1 VNRPSTTRS
10 HRLRSLAITG
20 GFLDGTEIE
29 FSNGLN
35 CLIGGRGTGK
45 TTILELIRYAL
56 DLDPLDA
63 RKHKTLIDSNLGGGR
78 VRLTVETKEGLT
90 YIISRT
96 ANEAPIVLDSKG
108 NPTDITLS
116 ANGIFS
122 ADVFGQNHV
131 EGIADDPV
139 SQLALIDNFDAET
152 IRKDDGEIERV
163 LSLLASNARQCVEA
177 QKIIGG
183 LADELGTLGG
193 LESKLK
199 EMKVGTGQDAK
210 VVDAAHQEKAQRDR
224 EKRALGAAGELLRDF
239 RLVTEELVG
248 RLGKDLSNVFDKE
261 AVAGKNV
268 KPMEEL
274 RNRLRDYGR
283 EIDQL
288 LKEAVSRTDAAQATV
303 SETEGKMALLH
314 REQDMA
320 FSKLIEKHKEAMGI
334 SAERSALEKKRNELL
349 ENKKKHDQQTKHL
362 NKLVKD
368 RADLLTRLSELRNH
382 RFAVRKAIE
391 EKINTQVSP
400 QIRVR
405 VEQFGNTQEYQKLLE
420 AALKGASINHKQV
433 AGKIAGRMSPTDFAE
448 AIRQGD
454 VDTIVNRSDINPD
467 QARKVVSALSGD
479 PILYQFETVELID
492 LPSIELRDGGE
503 YKNSLTL
510 STGQKCTSILPILL
524 LDSEKP
530 LLVDQPE
537 DNLDNRFVYEVVVQ
551 RIREVKKSRQLLF
564 ITHNPNVPVLGEAER
579 VFVLTSTG
587 QAGEVA
593 NSGTVEDCKKDI
605 VTLLEGGEEAFK
617 ERKRRYDY

>member
-1 VNRPSTTRS
+1 MAKSTTAMS

-20 GFLDGTEIE
+20 GFLDGTDVE
-29 FSNGLN
+29 FSDGLN

-45 TTILELIRYAL
+45 TTILELIRYTL
-56 DLDPLDA
+56 DLKSPDS
-63 RKHKTLIDSNLGGGR
+63 RKQKALIDNNLGGGR

-152 IRKDDGEIERV
+152 IRKGDAEIERV
-163 LSLLASNARQCVEA
+163 MSSLASNARQCIEA
-177 QKIIGG
+177 QKVIAG

-193 LESKLK
+193 LEAKLK
-199 EMKVGTGQDAK
+199 ETKVGTGQDAK
-210 VVDAAHQEKAQRDR
+210 VVDVAHQEKAQRDR
-224 EKRALGAAGELLRDF
+224 EKRAIGSAGDLLEEF
-239 RLVTEELVG
+239 RADTEELVG
-248 RLGKDLSNVFDKE
+248 RLPSGFASIFDKE
-261 AVAGKNV
+261 AVTGKNV
-268 KPMEEL
+268 KAMEEL
-274 RNRLRDYGR
+274 RDRLGDHSR

-288 LKEAVSRTDAAQATV
+288 LKEVLSRVNTGQETV
-303 SETEGKMALLH
+303 TEAKAKLVRLH
-314 REQDMA
+314 TEQDIA
-320 FSKLIEKHKEAMGI
+320 FSELIEKHKEAMGQ

-349 ENKKKHDQQTKHL
+349 EKKKKHDQQSKQL
-362 NKLVKD
+362 QKFLKD
-368 RADLLTRLSELRNH
+368 RAELLSRLSELRDH
-382 RFAVRKAIE
+382 RFSLRKAVADQ
-391 EKINTQVSP
+391 INTQVSP

-405 VEQFGNTQEYQKLLE
+405 VEQYGNTQDYQSLLE
-420 AALKGASINHKQV
+420 SALKSAGVQHRVV
-433 AGKIAGRMSPTDFAE
+433 AGKIASRLSPADFTE
-448 AIRQGD
+448 AIRQND
-454 VDTIVNRSDINPD
+454 ADAIINRADINPA
-467 QARKVVSALSGD
+467 QARKVVGALAAD
-479 PILYQFETVELID
+479 PVLYRFETVELID
-492 LPSIELRDGGE
+492 LPSIDLLDGDD

-524 LDSEKP
+524 LDSDKP

-537 DNLDNRFVYEVVVQ
+537 DNLDNRFVYTTVVK
-551 RIREVKKSRQLLF
+551 RIREVKKDRQLVF
-564 ITHNPNVPVLGEAER
+564 ITHNPNIPVLGEAER

-587 QAGEVA
+587 KSGEVS
-593 NSGTVEDCKKDI
+593 NTGTVNDCKQEI

-617 ERKRRYDY
+617 ERKRRYEY